1 MSAYESKIRNE
12 ATDMLVKALLS
23 LETEEEC
30 YRFLEDI
37 CTYKEMLDL
46 AQRLQ
51 VAGMLRRKVTYND
64 IVHETGMSTA
74 TISRVNRAISYGAG
88 GYEAVWTKLDAQ
100 MHKEEEETHSDD

>member
-1 MSAYESKIRNE
+1 MSAYESKIRNG

-23 LETEEEC
+23 LENEEEC

-37 CTYKEMLDL
+37 CTYKEVLDL

-74 TISRVNRAISYGAG
+74 TISRVNRAIAYGAG
-88 GYEAVWTKLDAQ
+88 GYETVLTRLDMQTKQ
-100 MHKEEEETHSDD
+100 EEEETETHD

>member
-1 MSAYESKIRNE
+1 MPAYESKIHNE

-23 LETEEEC
+23 LESEEEC

-37 CTYKEMLDL
+37 CTYKELLDL

-64 IVHETGMSTA
+64 IVRETGMSTA
-74 TISRVNRAISYGAG
+74 TISRVNKCLIYGEG
-88 GYEAVWTKLDAQ
+88 GYK
-100 MHKEEEETHSDD
+100 

>member
-1 MSAYESKIRNE
+1 MYESKIRNE

-23 LETEEEC
+23 LENEEEC

-51 VAGMLRRKVTYND
+51 VAGMLRRKVTYSD

-74 TISRVNRAISYGAG
+74 TISRVNRAMLYGAG
-88 GYEAVWTKLDAQ
+88 GYKTVLDRVEPQ
-100 MHKEEEETHSDD
+100 KEEEEEE